1 MQTHTAESVPVR
13 LHSLTYGET
22 KTYLFAALFIAGNI
36 LLPQLCHLA
45 PLGGV
50 RWLPIYFFTL
60 VGACKYGWRVGLLT
74 ALLSP
79 LINSAL
85 FGMPAAAALPPILA
99 KSLLLAG
106 AAGYAAARFR
116 KASLAVL
123 AAVILTYQAAGT
135 LFEWAWIGDLQTALQ
150 DFRIGVPGMLL
161 QLFGGWLVINR
172 LIRRETTGKASLC
185 LRSPPRPMEGRGG
198 SVSGGGRKKAE
209 MNGKKPEDSGD
220 SERARKTGIPPRKK
234 PEPRKEFRP
243 IRLWRRTIRILID
256 RAIARSG
263 YASQRRESSYRPT

>member
-1 MQTHTAESVPVR
+1 MITEHKKHESMQTPSVESAPVR
-13 LHSLTYGET
+13 LYTLTYGET

-50 RWLPIYFFTL
+50 RWLPTYFFTL
-60 VGACKYGWRVGLLT
+60 VGAYKYGWRVGLLT

-116 KASLAVL
+116 KASLVLL
-123 AAVILTYQAAGT
+123 AAVVLTYQAVGT
-135 LFEWAWIGDLQTALQ
+135 LFEWAWVGDLRIALQ
-150 DFRIGVPGMLL
+150 DFRIGVPGILL
-161 QLFGGWLVINR
+161 QLFGGWLVINC
-172 LIRRETTGKASLC
+172 LIRR
-185 LRSPPRPMEGRGG
+185 
-198 SVSGGGRKKAE
+198 
-209 MNGKKPEDSGD
+209 
-220 SERARKTGIPPRKK
+220 
-234 PEPRKEFRP
+234 
-243 IRLWRRTIRILID
+243 
-256 RAIARSG
+256 
-263 YASQRRESSYRPT
+263 

>member
-1 MQTHTAESVPVR
+1 MQTPSVESAPVR
-13 LHSLTYGET
+13 LHVLTYGDA
-22 KTYLFAALFIAGNI
+22 KTYLFAAMFVAGNI

-85 FGMPAAAALPPILA
+85 FGMPAAAVLPPILV

-106 AAGYAAARFR
+106 AAGYAATRFR

-123 AAVILTYQAAGT
+123 AAVILTYQVAGT
-135 LFEWAWIGDLQTALQ
+135 LFEWIWTGELQTALQ
-150 DFRIGVPGMLL
+150 DIRIGVPGMLL

-172 LIRRETTGKASLC
+172 LIRR
-185 LRSPPRPMEGRGG
+185 
-198 SVSGGGRKKAE
+198 
-209 MNGKKPEDSGD
+209 
-220 SERARKTGIPPRKK
+220 
-234 PEPRKEFRP
+234 
-243 IRLWRRTIRILID
+243 
-256 RAIARSG
+256 
-263 YASQRRESSYRPT
+263 

>member
-135 LFEWAWIGDLQTALQ
+135 LFEWAWVGDLQTSLQ

-172 LIRRETTGKASLC
+172 LIRR
-185 LRSPPRPMEGRGG
+185 
-198 SVSGGGRKKAE
+198 
-209 MNGKKPEDSGD
+209 
-220 SERARKTGIPPRKK
+220 
-234 PEPRKEFRP
+234 
-243 IRLWRRTIRILID
+243 
-256 RAIARSG
+256 
-263 YASQRRESSYRPT
+263 

>member
-85 FGMPAAAALPPILA
+85 FGMPAAAALPRFLA
-99 KSLLLAG
+99 NRFCWPERPDMRPHAS
-106 AAGYAAARFR
+106 AR
-116 KASLAVL
+116 
-123 AAVILTYQAAGT
+123 
-135 LFEWAWIGDLQTALQ
+135 
-150 DFRIGVPGMLL
+150 P
-161 QLFGGWLVINR
+161 
-172 LIRRETTGKASLC
+172 
-185 LRSPPRPMEGRGG
+185 RSRCWP
-198 SVSGGGRKKAE
+198 
-209 MNGKKPEDSGD
+209 
-220 SERARKTGIPPRKK
+220 
-234 PEPRKEFRP
+234 
-243 IRLWRRTIRILID
+243 
-256 RAIARSG
+256 
-263 YASQRRESSYRPT
+263 QSY

>member
-85 FGMPAAAALPPILA
+85 FGMPAAAALPRFWRNRFCWPERPDMPPHA
-99 KSLLLAG
+99 S
-106 AAGYAAARFR
+106 AR
-116 KASLAVL
+116 
-123 AAVILTYQAAGT
+123 
-135 LFEWAWIGDLQTALQ
+135 
-150 DFRIGVPGMLL
+150 P
-161 QLFGGWLVINR
+161 
-172 LIRRETTGKASLC
+172 
-185 LRSPPRPMEGRGG
+185 RSRCWP
-198 SVSGGGRKKAE
+198 
-209 MNGKKPEDSGD
+209 
-220 SERARKTGIPPRKK
+220 
-234 PEPRKEFRP
+234 
-243 IRLWRRTIRILID
+243 
-256 RAIARSG
+256 
-263 YASQRRESSYRPT
+263 QSY

>member
-99 KSLLLAG
+99 
-106 AAGYAAARFR
+106 
-116 KASLAVL
+116 
-123 AAVILTYQAAGT
+123 
-135 LFEWAWIGDLQTALQ
+135 
-150 DFRIGVPGMLL
+150 
-161 QLFGGWLVINR
+161 
-172 LIRRETTGKASLC
+172 
-185 LRSPPRPMEGRGG
+185 
-198 SVSGGGRKKAE
+198 
-209 MNGKKPEDSGD
+209 
-220 SERARKTGIPPRKK
+220 
-234 PEPRKEFRP
+234 
-243 IRLWRRTIRILID
+243 
-256 RAIARSG
+256 
-263 YASQRRESSYRPT
+263 